1 LKKLI
6 KYNVHIDSDKISE
19 ILSEPDIIKG
29 RKLPR
34 KEVHIKWLKEEHF
47 HQTLKVRLS

>member
-1 LKKLI
+1 MEVKY
-6 KYNVHIDSDKISE
+6 YNVHIDSDKISE

-34 KEVHIKWLKEEHF
+34 KEVHIKCLKEERF
-47 HQTLKVRLS
+47 HQSLKASLC